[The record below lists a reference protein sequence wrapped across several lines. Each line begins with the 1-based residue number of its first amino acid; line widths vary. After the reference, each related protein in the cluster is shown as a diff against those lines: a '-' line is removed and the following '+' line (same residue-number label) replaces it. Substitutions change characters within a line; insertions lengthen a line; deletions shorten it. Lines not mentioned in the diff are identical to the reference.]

1 MTEQTVP
8 EPTPFGAAVM
18 DIALERGVR
27 DPANLEL
34 RDEEH
39 KALEDHFSGVRN
51 YEYGDLCLDVALAF
65 GLNPDN
71 PATDRE
77 AQDLMRLSM
86 SYTFGELAGAAR

>member
-39 KALEDHFSGVRN
+39 KALEDHFSGARN
-51 YEYGDLCLDVALAF
+51 HEHGDLCLDVALAF

-71 PATDRE
+71 PATDRD

-86 SYTFGELAGAAR
+86 SYTFGELAGAAL